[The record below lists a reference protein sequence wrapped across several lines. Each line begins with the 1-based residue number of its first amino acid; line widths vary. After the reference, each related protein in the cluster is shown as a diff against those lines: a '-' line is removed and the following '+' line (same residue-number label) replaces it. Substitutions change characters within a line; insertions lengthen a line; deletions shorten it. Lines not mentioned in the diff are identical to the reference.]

1 MNSFC
6 AIQTIVFF
14 EIFFHQKKLIFSSP
28 IFFSLRNCQKVLIL
42 EESFVSEDRNLSS
55 GSHSQWCRV

>member
-28 IFFSLRNCQKVLIL
+28 IFFFFEELS
-42 EESFVSEDRNLSS
+42 ESFDTGREL
-55 GSHSQWCRV
+55 CI